1 MREPEI
7 IGAQLMASQV
17 STLFE
22 SSTGTS
28 SPVDAMVSRAV
39 DAQHLIES
47 WSEEEIDSLLLAL
60 AERVASQAHP
70 LAVAAVEEIGMGNV
84 ADKTFKNRV
93 ASIGIYEQMAGQKG
107 HGEIAF
113 DAGRQIAEIAS
124 PVGVVLGLIPAVHPV
139 ATFIFK
145 TLIALKARNAI
156 ILSPSRRAARVSQ
169 QVGDLIQET
178 LIERGAPV
186 NLVQWITSNDGR
198 QTTAELMRH
207 RHIALVLATGGPGMV
222 DAAYRSGKPA
232 IGVGPGN
239 APALITSDAD
249 LAHVAQSVVMSKSFD
264 NGLICGA
271 ENHLVVEAS
280 ARTELVSELMKHGAA
295 ILDEAESERFKDAAV
310 SPDTCRFLPPIVGMD
325 AATLAEL
332 AHIERPYPLRLLV
345 VPTELISTTNYLAAE
360 KLAPVVS
367 LFTVPD
373 AEAGLKVCR
382 TLLEID
388 GRGHTAI
395 IHSQNVPFVRR
406 FTEAI
411 DVSRILVNSPGTHG
425 VIGLTSGLTPSMTLG
440 SGTWGGN
447 STTNNI
453 TYRDLLNIK
462 RVAYYTPAGHGS
474 Y

>member
-1 MREPEI
+1 
-7 IGAQLMASQV
+7 
-17 STLFE
+17 
-22 SSTGTS
+22 
-28 SPVDAMVSRAV
+28 
-39 DAQHLIES
+39 
-47 WSEEEIDSLLLAL
+47 
-60 AERVASQAHP
+60 
-70 LAVAAVEEIGMGNV
+70 
-84 ADKTFKNRV
+84 
-93 ASIGIYEQMAGQKG
+93 
-107 HGEIAF
+107 
-113 DAGRQIAEIAS
+113 
-124 PVGVVLGLIPAVHPV
+124 
-139 ATFIFK
+139 
-145 TLIALKARNAI
+145 
-156 ILSPSRRAARVSQ
+156 
-169 QVGDLIQET
+169 
-178 LIERGAPV
+178 
-186 NLVQWITSNDGR
+186 
-198 QTTAELMRH
+198 
-207 RHIALVLATGGPGMV
+207 MV

-271 ENHLVVEAS
+271 ENHLVIEAS
-280 ARTELVSELMKHGAA
+280 ARTELVSELMDHGAA

-310 SPDTCRFLPPIVGMD
+310 SPDTCRFLPPIVGTD

-332 AHIERPYPLRLLV
+332 AHIERPYPIRLLV
-345 VPTELISTTNYLAAE
+345 VPTESLSTTNYLAAE

-388 GRGHTAI
+388 GTGHTAI
-395 IHSQNVPFVRR
+395 IHSQNVRFIRR
-406 FTEAI
+406 FTAAI

-447 STTNNI
+447 TTTNNV

-462 RVAYYTPAGHGS
+462 RVAYYTPAAAAAHETWAVDADPQTL
-474 Y
+474 

>member
-1 MREPEI
+1 
-7 IGAQLMASQV
+7 
-17 STLFE
+17 
-22 SSTGTS
+22 
-28 SPVDAMVSRAV
+28 
-39 DAQHLIES
+39 
-47 WSEEEIDSLLLAL
+47 
-60 AERVASQAHP
+60 
-70 LAVAAVEEIGMGNV
+70 
-84 ADKTFKNRV
+84 
-93 ASIGIYEQMAGQKG
+93 
-107 HGEIAF
+107 
-113 DAGRQIAEIAS
+113 
-124 PVGVVLGLIPAVHPV
+124 V

-145 TLIALKARNAI
+145 TLIALKARNPI

-169 QVGDLIQET
+169 QVGDLIRQT

-186 NLVQWITSNDGR
+186 SLVQWITGNGGR
-198 QTTAELMRH
+198 QTMAELMRH
-207 RHIALVLATGGPGMV
+207 KHIALVLATGGPGMV

-271 ENHLVVEAS
+271 ENHLVIEAS
-280 ARTELVSELMKHGAA
+280 ARTELVSELMNHGAA

-310 SPDTCRFLPPIVGMD
+310 SPDTCRFLPPIVGTD

-332 AHIERPYPLRLLV
+332 AHIERPYPIRLLV
-345 VPTELISTTNYLAAE
+345 VPTESLSTTNYLAAE

-388 GRGHTAI
+388 GTGHTAI
-395 IHSQNVPFVRR
+395 IHSQNVRFIRR
-406 FTEAI
+406 FTAAI

-447 STTNNI
+447 TTTNNV

-462 RVAYYTPAGHGS
+462 RVAYYTPAAAAAHETWAVDADPQTL
-474 Y
+474 